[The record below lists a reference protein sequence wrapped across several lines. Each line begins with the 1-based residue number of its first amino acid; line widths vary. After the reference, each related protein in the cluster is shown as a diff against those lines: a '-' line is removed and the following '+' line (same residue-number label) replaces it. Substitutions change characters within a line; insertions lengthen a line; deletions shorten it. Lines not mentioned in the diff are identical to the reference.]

1 MKLKERKVTVPE
13 LILVAGTRAAV
24 GVGVGLLLKEK
35 LNKDQRR
42 GAGLALVI
50 LGGLSTIPL
59 VLEIFSEKNH
69 QRKAG
74 NDGKEIDTQMKCSE
88 VMTQDPSC
96 CLPTDTVFDAAQLMK
111 SEGVGPIPIVNDK
124 QTKKLAGIVTDR
136 DLALKVVAEGLDP
149 KQTKI
154 EEVMTTGV
162 QSCGPDDDVT
172 NVLKLME
179 QHHIR
184 RIPIV
189 DDKDCL
195 VGIIAQA
202 DIATR
207 IDQPQKTH
215 EVVEE
220 ISKAA

>member
-1 MKLKERKVTVPE
+1 MKLRERSITLPE
-13 LILVAGTRAAV
+13 LILIAGTRAAI

-59 VLEIFSEKNH
+59 ALGFFGKRDDEK
-69 QRKAG
+69 
-74 NDGKEIDTQMKCSE
+74 ETEMKCSE
-88 VMTQDPSC
+88 VMTKDPSC
-96 CLPTDTVFDAAQLMK
+96 CLPTDTAFDAAQLMK
-111 SEGVGPIPIVNDK
+111 SEDVGPIPIVTDK
-124 QTKKLAGIVTDR
+124 QTKKLAGIVSDR

-162 QSCGPDDDVT
+162 QTCSPEDDVS
-172 NVLKLME
+172 NVFQLME
-179 QHHIR
+179 QHHVR

-189 DDKDCL
+189 DDQDCL

-202 DIATR
+202 DVATR
-207 IDQPQKTH
+207 IDEAQKTH

>member
-1 MKLKERKVTVPE
+1 MKVKERSITLPE
-13 LILVAGTRAAV
+13 LILIAGTRAAI
-24 GVGVGLLLKEK
+24 GIGVGLLLKEK

-59 VLEIFSEKNH
+59 ALGFFSKREEKLERRHDEHDEK
-69 QRKAG
+69 
-74 NDGKEIDTQMKCSE
+74 ETEMKCSE
-88 VMTQDPSC
+88 VMTKDPSC
-96 CLPTDTVFDAAQLMK
+96 CLPTDTVFDVAQLMK
-111 SEGVGPIPIVNDK
+111 SEDVGPIPIVSD
-124 QTKKLAGIVTDR
+124 QQAMKLAGIVTDR

-154 EEVMTTGV
+154 EEIMTTGV
-162 QSCGPDDDVT
+162 QTCGPDDDIN
-172 NVLKLME
+172 NVLRLME
-179 QHHIR
+179 QHHVR
-184 RIPIV
+184 RVPIV
-189 DDKDCL
+189 DDDRL

-202 DIATR
+202 DVATR
-207 IDQPQKTH
+207 IDEPEKTH

>member
-1 MKLKERKVTVPE
+1 MKLKERKVTLPE
-13 LILVAGTRAAV
+13 LVLVAGTRAAL
-24 GVGVGLLLKEK
+24 GVGVGLLLKDK

-42 GAGLALVI
+42 GAGLALLI
-50 LGGLSTIPL
+50 MGGLSTIPL
-59 VLEIFSEKNH
+59 ALEIFGEKDH
-69 QRKAG
+69 QREARD
-74 NDGKEIDTQMKCSE
+74 DGKETDNQMKCSE
-88 VMTQDPSC
+88 VMTKDPSC
-96 CLPTDTVFDAAQLMK
+96 CLPTDGVFDAAQLMK
-111 SEGVGPIPIVNDK
+111 SEDVGPIPIVSDK
-124 QTKKLAGIVTDR
+124 QTRKLVGIVTDR

-149 KQTKI
+149 KQTTV
-154 EEVMTTGV
+154 EEIMTTGV
-162 QSCGPDDDVT
+162 MTCGPDDDVS

-202 DIATR
+202 DVATR
-207 IDQPQKTH
+207 IDQPDKTH

>member
-1 MKLKERKVTVPE
+1 MKLKERSITLPE
-13 LILVAGTRAAV
+13 MILIAGTRAAI
-24 GVGVGLLLKEK
+24 GVGVGLLVKEK

-59 VLEIFSEKNH
+59 ALGFFSKSEAEFEKRGH
-69 QRKAG
+69 E
-74 NDGKEIDTQMKCSE
+74 KETEMKCSE
-88 VMTQDPSC
+88 VMTKDPAC
-96 CLPTDTVFDAAQLMK
+96 CLTTDTAFDAAQLMK
-111 SEGVGPIPIVNDK
+111 SEDVGPIPIVNDK
-124 QTKKLAGIVTDR
+124 QSRKLEGIVTDR

-149 KQTKI
+149 KTTKI

-162 QSCGPDDDVT
+162 NTCGPDDDLNDAVQ
-172 NVLKLME
+172 LME
-179 QHHIR
+179 ENHVR

-189 DDKDCL
+189 DENDRL

-207 IDQPQKTH
+207 VEKPNKTA
-215 EVVEE
+215 EVVEA
-220 ISKAA
+220 ISQAA

>member
-1 MKLKERKVTVPE
+1 V
-13 LILVAGTRAAV
+13 
-24 GVGVGLLLKEK
+24 
-35 LNKDQRR
+35 
-42 GAGLALVI
+42 
-50 LGGLSTIPL
+50 S
-59 VLEIFSEKNH
+59 
-69 QRKAG
+69 
-74 NDGKEIDTQMKCSE
+74 
-88 VMTQDPSC
+88 
-96 CLPTDTVFDAAQLMK
+96 
-111 SEGVGPIPIVNDK
+111 DK
-124 QTKKLAGIVTDR
+124 QTKNLVGIVTDR

-154 EEVMTTGV
+154 EEIMTTGV
-162 QSCGPDDDVT
+162 QTCGPDDDVS

-189 DDKDCL
+189 DDKERL

-202 DIATR
+202 DVATR
-207 IDQPQKTH
+207 IDEPAKTH